1 MKKLIFTILLAAV
14 LWTVMFSPWT
24 APFVNFWWMM
34 TGSALTLS
42 VFATLF
48 NPGWWREVK
57 WSLPNVL
64 LGIGIAVAL
73 WGVFWL
79 GDKVS
84 SWMFDFARPQ
94 VDSIYGM
101 KEGESPWLLAALLLL
116 LIGPAE
122 EIFWRGYVQRTLSK
136 RWNPNAGFVVA
147 TLIYALVHAGSCN
160 FMLVMAALVVGI
172 VLALVITMIMRS
184 SMLRVK
190 QIQTDYNMGDIFDI
204 TNYIE
209 PDSNDARL
217 EYDNSEFA
225 PDKLGKYTIKYKIG
239 RGKLSKTKKTVIN
252 VVDEVNPYIDG
263 PDEIDVSMG
272 TDINWSDYYNVTDE
286 DPDVQDSL
294 KASQDVDTSKER
306 TVTVTLTAE
315 DWAGNKASRQITVN
329 VLKSNFDE

>member
-1 MKKLIFTILLAAV
+1 MADRQDMGQNKGSAGAHKGTVSRATTSSVKKTQPGKGVASGSRSASGSHLSSASRPKSA
-14 LWTVMFSPWT
+14 T
-24 APFVNFWWMM
+24 AQDKRRTSTGRPLEKSVKSVSSGSKTRRPANSRSS
-34 TGSALTLS
+34 TGSGKKSAQS
-42 VFATLF
+42 R
-48 NPGWWREVK
+48 NK
-57 WSLPNVL
+57 
-64 LGIGIAVAL
+64 
-73 WGVFWL
+73 
-79 GDKVS
+79 K
-84 SWMFDFARPQ
+84 
-94 VDSIYGM
+94 
-101 KEGESPWLLAALLLL
+101 
-116 LIGPAE
+116 
-122 EIFWRGYVQRTLSK
+122 K
-136 RWNPNAGFVVA
+136 RYELNTKMMVV
-147 TLIYALVHAGSCN
+147 
-160 FMLVMAALVVGI
+160 AALVVGI

-217 EYDNSEFA
+217 EYDNSEFV
-225 PDKLGKYTIKYKIG
+225 PDKLGKYTIKYKIR
-239 RGKLSKTKKTVIN
+239 RGKLSKTKKAVIN

>member
-1 MKKLIFTILLAAV
+1 MADRQDMGQNKGSAGAHKGTVSRATTSSVKKTQPGKGGASGSRSASGSRPVSGNRPASGSHLSSASRPKSA
-14 LWTVMFSPWT
+14 T
-24 APFVNFWWMM
+24 AQDKRRTSTGRPLEKSVKSVSSGSKTRRPANSRSS
-34 TGSALTLS
+34 TGSGKKSAQS
-42 VFATLF
+42 R
-48 NPGWWREVK
+48 NK
-57 WSLPNVL
+57 
-64 LGIGIAVAL
+64 
-73 WGVFWL
+73 
-79 GDKVS
+79 K
-84 SWMFDFARPQ
+84 
-94 VDSIYGM
+94 
-101 KEGESPWLLAALLLL
+101 
-116 LIGPAE
+116 
-122 EIFWRGYVQRTLSK
+122 K
-136 RWNPNAGFVVA
+136 RYELNTKMMVV
-147 TLIYALVHAGSCN
+147 
-160 FMLVMAALVVGI
+160 AALVVGI

-263 PDEIDVSMG
+263 PDEIDVSVG

>member
-1 MKKLIFTILLAAV
+1 MADRQDMGQNKGSAGAHKGTVSRATTSSVKKAQPGKGVASGSRPV
-14 LWTVMFSPWT
+14 SGNRPASGSHSSSASRPKSAT
-24 APFVNFWWMM
+24 AQDKRRTSTGRPLEKSVKSVSSGSKTRRPANSRSS
-34 TGSALTLS
+34 TGSGKKSAQS
-42 VFATLF
+42 R
-48 NPGWWREVK
+48 NK
-57 WSLPNVL
+57 
-64 LGIGIAVAL
+64 
-73 WGVFWL
+73 
-79 GDKVS
+79 K
-84 SWMFDFARPQ
+84 
-94 VDSIYGM
+94 
-101 KEGESPWLLAALLLL
+101 
-116 LIGPAE
+116 
-122 EIFWRGYVQRTLSK
+122 K
-136 RWNPNAGFVVA
+136 RYELNTKMMVV
-147 TLIYALVHAGSCN
+147 
-160 FMLVMAALVVGI
+160 AALVVGI

-225 PDKLGKYTIKYKIG
+225 PDKLGKYTIKYKVR
-239 RGKLSKTKKTVIN
+239 RGKLSKTKKAVIN
-252 VVDEVNPYIDG
+252 IDG

>member
-1 MKKLIFTILLAAV
+1 MADRQDMGQNKGSAGAHKGTVSRATTSSVKKTQPGKGVASGSRSASGSHLSSASRPKSA
-14 LWTVMFSPWT
+14 T
-24 APFVNFWWMM
+24 AQDKRRTSTGRPLEKSVKSVSSGSKTRRPANSRSS
-34 TGSALTLS
+34 TGSGKKSAQS
-42 VFATLF
+42 R
-48 NPGWWREVK
+48 NK
-57 WSLPNVL
+57 
-64 LGIGIAVAL
+64 
-73 WGVFWL
+73 
-79 GDKVS
+79 K
-84 SWMFDFARPQ
+84 
-94 VDSIYGM
+94 
-101 KEGESPWLLAALLLL
+101 
-116 LIGPAE
+116 
-122 EIFWRGYVQRTLSK
+122 K
-136 RWNPNAGFVVA
+136 RYELNTKMMVV
-147 TLIYALVHAGSCN
+147 
-160 FMLVMAALVVGI
+160 AALVVGI

-225 PDKLGKYTIKYKIG
+225 PDKLGKYTIKYKIR
-239 RGKLSKTKKTVIN
+239 RGKLSKTKKAVIN

>member
-1 MKKLIFTILLAAV
+1 
-14 LWTVMFSPWT
+14 
-24 APFVNFWWMM
+24 MM
-34 TGSALTLS
+34 
-42 VFATLF
+42 
-48 NPGWWREVK
+48 
-57 WSLPNVL
+57 
-64 LGIGIAVAL
+64 
-73 WGVFWL
+73 
-79 GDKVS
+79 
-84 SWMFDFARPQ
+84 
-94 VDSIYGM
+94 
-101 KEGESPWLLAALLLL
+101 
-116 LIGPAE
+116 
-122 EIFWRGYVQRTLSK
+122 
-136 RWNPNAGFVVA
+136 VV
-147 TLIYALVHAGSCN
+147 
-160 FMLVMAALVVGI
+160 AALVVGI

-217 EYDNSEFA
+217 EYDNSEFV
-225 PDKLGKYTIKYKIG
+225 PDKLGKYTIKYKIR
-239 RGKLSKTKKTVIN
+239 RGKLSKTKKAVIN

-286 DPDVQDSL
+286 NPDVQDSL

>member
-1 MKKLIFTILLAAV
+1 MADRQDMGQNKGSAGAHKGTVSRATTSSVKKTQPGKGVASGSRSASGSHLSSASRPKSA
-14 LWTVMFSPWT
+14 T
-24 APFVNFWWMM
+24 AQDKRRTSTGRPLEKSVKSVSSGSKTRRPANSRSS
-34 TGSALTLS
+34 TGSGKKSAQS
-42 VFATLF
+42 R
-48 NPGWWREVK
+48 NK
-57 WSLPNVL
+57 
-64 LGIGIAVAL
+64 
-73 WGVFWL
+73 
-79 GDKVS
+79 K
-84 SWMFDFARPQ
+84 
-94 VDSIYGM
+94 
-101 KEGESPWLLAALLLL
+101 
-116 LIGPAE
+116 
-122 EIFWRGYVQRTLSK
+122 K
-136 RWNPNAGFVVA
+136 RYELNTKMMVV
-147 TLIYALVHAGSCN
+147 
-160 FMLVMAALVVGI
+160 AALVVGI

-225 PDKLGKYTIKYKIG
+225 PDKLGKYTIKYKIR
-239 RGKLSKTKKTVIN
+239 RGKLSKTKKAVIN

-306 TVTVTLTAE
+306 TVTVTLTSE

>member
-1 MKKLIFTILLAAV
+1 MADRQDMGQNKGSAGAHKGTVSRATTSSVKKTQPGKGVASGSRSASGSHLSSASRPKSA
-14 LWTVMFSPWT
+14 T
-24 APFVNFWWMM
+24 AQDKRRTSTGRPLEKSVKSVSSGSKTRRPANSRSS
-34 TGSALTLS
+34 TGSGKKSAQSRNKKKRYELNT
-42 VFATLF
+42 
-48 NPGWWREVK
+48 K
-57 WSLPNVL
+57 MM
-64 LGIGIAVAL
+64 AV
-73 WGVFWL
+73 
-79 GDKVS
+79 
-84 SWMFDFARPQ
+84 
-94 VDSIYGM
+94 
-101 KEGESPWLLAALLLL
+101 
-116 LIGPAE
+116 
-122 EIFWRGYVQRTLSK
+122 
-136 RWNPNAGFVVA
+136 
-147 TLIYALVHAGSCN
+147 
-160 FMLVMAALVVGI
+160 AALVVGI

-225 PDKLGKYTIKYKIG
+225 PDKLGKYTIKYKIR
-239 RGKLSKTKKTVIN
+239 RGKLSKTKKAVIN